1 VTRALKPIAWI
12 GAIAGLVWIVFP
24 LGFLSYDTWYA
35 IVWGDELAHGMS
47 PDYGASQP
55 PTPHPLGVL
64 WSAVLSP
71 LGAITASN
79 ATIVLA
85 YLALGAVGYLVY
97 RLGAEWFDSA
107 IGVAA
112 AAIVLTRAPFLEYGL
127 RCSPDLVYI
136 ALVLCALLVESR
148 RRRAGW
154 PVLAL
159 LAGAGLIRPE
169 AWLFSGIYLAY
180 LALEREPGR
189 ERYRLRRRADL
200 GLRELAGWVAI
211 AAAAPLGWLCF
222 DLITTGNPLYSFTA
236 THDRVKSLE
245 RHTGF
250 VELFTYG
257 PRQLATVIQGA
268 VLVAAPIGLVLGF
281 ALLRRRAMLG
291 IVAAV
296 LAGIAF
302 AMLST
307 AGFSI
312 IDRYT
317 MLGSAVLCI
326 FAALALLGWRL
337 LPRDDRWRRRWQ
349 LIALGVATVF
359 VVQAP
364 QQYDFVSQSHA
375 LLQEQK
381 TAETDLH
388 SLATSAATDDRCRP
402 LAAPTDRSVPRLAA
416 WYGERPTD
424 IVITTEQGQPTSGY
438 FFKPVSAG
446 ARLHFGSAPVP
457 PGFRPVARNESW
469 ALYARCGRGQPVA
482 LARPRL
488 APAGG

>member
-1 VTRALKPIAWI
+1 MTRALKPLAWI
-12 GAIAGLVWIVFP
+12 GALAGLVWLVFP
-24 LGFLSYDTWYA
+24 LGFLSYDTWYS

-71 LGAITASN
+71 LGAIAASN

-107 IGVAA
+107 IGIVA

-127 RCSPDLVYI
+127 RASPDLVYI
-136 ALVLCALLVESR
+136 AIVLCALLVESR

-159 LAGAGLIRPE
+159 LALAGLIRPE
-169 AWLFSGIYLAY
+169 AWLFSGVYLAY
-180 LALEREPGR
+180 LALERDPGPEDFR
-189 ERYRLRRRADL
+189 LRLRRDL
-200 GLRELAGWVAI
+200 GARRLAGYVAL

-222 DLITTGNPLYSFTA
+222 DLITTGDPLYSFTA
-236 THDRVKSLE
+236 THDRVKTLE

-250 VELFTYG
+250 VGLFTYA
-257 PRQLATVIQGA
+257 PRQLVTVIQGA
-268 VLVAAPIGLVLGF
+268 VLVAAPAGLILGF

-291 IVAAV
+291 ISAAV
-296 LAGIAF
+296 LAGLAF
-302 AMLST
+302 AISSS

-317 MLGSAVLCI
+317 MLGSALLCI

-337 LPRDDRWRRRWQ
+337 LPQADRWRRRWQ
-349 LIALGVATVF
+349 LIALALAAVF

-364 QQYDFVSQSHA
+364 QQYRFVSQVHD
-375 LLQEQK
+375 LLHEQK
-381 TAETDLH
+381 TAESDLH
-388 SLATSAATDDRCRP
+388 SLADSAATDERCRP
-402 LAAPTDRSVPRLAA
+402 LASPTDRAVPRLAA
-416 WYGERPTD
+416 WFGERPSE
-424 IVITTEQGQPTSGY
+424 IVITTEEGQPAGGY
-438 FFKPVSAG
+438 FFRPISAG

-457 PGFRPVARNESW
+457 PGFREVARNDSW
-469 ALYARCGRGQPVA
+469 ALYARCAHARPTA
-482 LARPRL
+482 LARP
-488 APAGG
+488 